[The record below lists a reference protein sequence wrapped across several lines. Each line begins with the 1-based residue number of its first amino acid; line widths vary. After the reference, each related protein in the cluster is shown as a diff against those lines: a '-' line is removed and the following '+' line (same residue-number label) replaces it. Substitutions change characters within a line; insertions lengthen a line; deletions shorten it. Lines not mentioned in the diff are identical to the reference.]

1 MLTTHPLPEMFRD
14 VMVAMAPG
22 LSHLVLGLLLLS

>member
-1 MLTTHPLPEMFRD
+1 MLSRPLPHLLRECL
-14 VMVAMAPG
+14 VATVPG